1 MVWPNWALGGADSA
15 ASAKSPLVIRVLW
28 EATAVLFNMFN
39 SATVLLPLAVTMK
52 KRSPRAE
59 SGTTTRPVTESDW
72 PAGNELVKGS
82 AATNCG
88 LSPAV
93 SVASQRVFQKALV
106 ESPLPTLDTFQTT
119 ETGWPAP
126 AVAGALI

>member
-72 PAGNELVKGS
+72 PAGSELVKGS
-82 AATNCG
+82 AAKNSGVAPGVRRASHRG
-88 LSPAV
+88 L
-93 SVASQRVFQKALV
+93 QKRLGDD
-106 ESPLPTLDTFQTT
+106 PL
-119 ETGWPAP
+119 
-126 AVAGALI
+126 